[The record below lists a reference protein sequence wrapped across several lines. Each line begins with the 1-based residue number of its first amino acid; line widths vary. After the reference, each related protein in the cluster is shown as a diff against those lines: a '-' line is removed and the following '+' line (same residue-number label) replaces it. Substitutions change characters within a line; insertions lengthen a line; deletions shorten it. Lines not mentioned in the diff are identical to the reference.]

1 MIFRS
6 SGLRCILL
14 LFVIICLYAL
24 VATAHGTL
32 KQWPNPVTGDDD
44 TTQTDHKLTD
54 DDYGNSCMCFFIYVL
69 SNPKASAK
77 LNPKSYFEQELIE
90 PALIKPVKP
99 ISKSCIII
107 SPTHIV

>member
-32 KQWPNPVTGDDD
+32 KQCPNPVTGDDD
-44 TTQTDHKLTD
+44 TTQTDDKLTD

-69 SNPKASAK
+69 SVCVCVCLRVYVYVWMDRWMDVWIHYA
-77 LNPKSYFEQELIE
+77 
-90 PALIKPVKP
+90 
-99 ISKSCIII
+99 
-107 SPTHIV
+107 